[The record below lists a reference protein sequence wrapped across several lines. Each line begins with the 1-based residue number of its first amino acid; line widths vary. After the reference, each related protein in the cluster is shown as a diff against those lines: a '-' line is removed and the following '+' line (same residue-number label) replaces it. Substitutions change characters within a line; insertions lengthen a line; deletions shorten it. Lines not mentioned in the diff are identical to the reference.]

1 MSKQNDEA
9 VYVHVSV
16 YSSPREA
23 RADYADLRADRRQVT
38 DGRGFDAALV
48 YRDENGEVKLRK
60 RERAT
65 GKGLRT
71 GVGVGA
77 VLGAVLP
84 PTIPLSIAM
93 NTTAR
98 GAVSYLRRGMSR
110 DDVAALGD
118 ALTEGQAA
126 LVVLAESDLED
137 YIARSTPRSLHHVS
151 REVAMAVGELEVKL
165 GEAGS

>member
-1 MSKQNDEA
+1 MNEED
-9 VYVHVSV
+9 VFVHVSA
-16 YSSPREA
+16 YSSPQDA
-23 RADYADLRADRRQVT
+23 RADFADLRSGRRQAT

-48 YRDENGEVKLRK
+48 YRDESGEIKVRK

-84 PTIPLSIAM
+84 PTIPLSVAL

-98 GAVSYLRRGMSR
+98 GAVSYLRKGMSR

-118 ALTEGQAA
+118 ALTEGEAA
-126 LVVLAESDLED
+126 LVILAEADLED
-137 YIARSTPRSLHHVS
+137 YVAQNTSRSLRQVS
-151 REVAMAVGELEVKL
+151 RDLDVAIDELEEKL
-165 GEAGS
+165 AGG

>member
-1 MSKQNDEA
+1 MPEE
-9 VYVHVSV
+9 VFVHVSA
-16 YSSPREA
+16 YSSPQEA
-23 RADYADLRADRRQVT
+23 RADFADLRSKRRHAT

-48 YRDENGEVKLRK
+48 YRDRSGEIKVRK
-60 RERAT
+60 RERTT

-84 PTIPLSIAM
+84 PTIPLSVAL

-98 GAVSYLRRGMSR
+98 GAVSYLRKGMSR
-110 DDVAALGD
+110 ADIATLGE

-126 LVVLAESDLED
+126 LVILAEADLED
-137 YIARSTPRSLHHVS
+137 YVTRCTSRSLRQVS
-151 REVAMAVGELEVKL
+151 RELNIAVRELEQKL
-165 GEAGS
+165 AAG

>member
-1 MSKQNDEA
+1 MKNEA
-9 VYVHVSV
+9 RVFVHVSA
-16 YSSPREA
+16 YSSPQDA
-23 RADYADLRADRRQVT
+23 RADFADLRSGRRRAT

-48 YRDENGEVKLRK
+48 HKDEGGEIKVRK

-93 NTTAR
+93 NATAR
-98 GAVSYLRRGMSR
+98 GAVSYLRKGMSH
-110 DDVAALGD
+110 DDVAALAE

-126 LVVLAESDLED
+126 LVVLAETDLED
-137 YIARSTPRSLHHVS
+137 YVARRTSRSLRQVS
-151 REVAMAVGELEVKL
+151 RELELAMDELEAAL
-165 GEAGS
+165 GEG

>member
-1 MSKQNDEA
+1 MNEGTLF
-9 VYVHVSV
+9 VHVSA
-16 YSSPREA
+16 YSSPQDA
-23 RADYADLRADRRQVT
+23 RADFADLRSGRRRVT

-48 YRDENGEVKLRK
+48 HKDESGAIKVRK

-65 GKGLRT
+65 GKGVRT

-84 PTIPLSIAM
+84 PTIPLSVAM

-98 GAVSYLRRGMSR
+98 GAVSYLRKGMSR

-118 ALTEGQAA
+118 ALVEGQAA
-126 LVVLAESDLED
+126 LVVLAEADLGD
-137 YIARSTPRSLHHVS
+137 YISRTASRSLRQVS
-151 REVAMAVGELEVKL
+151 RELDVAIGELEEKL
-165 GEAGS
+165 AEG

>member
-1 MSKQNDEA
+1 MNEEQ
-9 VYVHVSV
+9 VFVHVSA
-16 YSSPREA
+16 YSSPQEA
-23 RADYADLRADRRQVT
+23 RADFADLRAGRRQAT

-48 YRDENGEVKLRK
+48 YKDESGEIKVRK

-84 PTIPLSIAM
+84 PTIPLSVAM

-98 GAVSYLRRGMSR
+98 GAVSYLRKGMSR

-118 ALTEGQAA
+118 ALVEGQAA
-126 LVVLAESDLED
+126 LVVLAEADLGE
-137 YIARSTPRSLHHVS
+137 YISRTTSRSLRQVS
-151 REVAMAVGELEVKL
+151 RELGVAMGELEEKL
-165 GEAGS
+165 AEA